1 MALVVANDTFS
12 YGGNVYTHG
21 VTYDT
26 AVAAVSAANTAVP
39 HKFYASGGT
48 KTANDTF
55 VYKDSRAGG
64 IDRVVYKGEVLPSG
78 DDACTKDPNHI
89 K

>member
-1 MALVVANDTFS
+1 MSLIVANDTFH
-12 YGGNVYTHG
+12 YGSTLFTHG

-26 AVAAVSAANTAVP
+26 AVAAVAAANTAVP
-39 HKFYASGGT
+39 HKFYATGGT

-55 VYKDSRAGG
+55 VYRDSRAGG
-64 IDRVVYKGEVLPSG
+64 LDRVVYKGEVLPSG
-78 DDACTKDPNHI
+78 DDACGKDTNHL

>member
-1 MALVVANDTFS
+1 MALIVANDSFH
-12 YGGNVYTHG
+12 YGSMSFTHG

-26 AVAAVSAANTAVP
+26 AVAAVNAANVAVP

-64 IDRVVYKGEVLPSG
+64 IDRVVWKGEVLPSG
-78 DDACTKDPNHI
+78 DDAATKDPNHV